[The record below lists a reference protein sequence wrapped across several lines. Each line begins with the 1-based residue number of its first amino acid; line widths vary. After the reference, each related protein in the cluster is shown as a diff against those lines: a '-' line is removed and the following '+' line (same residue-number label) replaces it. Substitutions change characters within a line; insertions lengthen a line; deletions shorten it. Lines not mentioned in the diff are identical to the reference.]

1 VSDLVQLLEPL
12 SALIAGLAVIVTL
25 FAAFRSGAIKRLVVG
40 PLTLE
45 RGEEVDQ
52 ARALIEAVQHR
63 PSEPIPYETEQLARY
78 YGQVLAQSKM
88 SFWFSLV
95 FASLGFMV
103 IIAAALLYSA
113 ERQGATVASFLAGV
127 VIDAVAGLFFVQ
139 SKDAQRSMAEFFDKL
154 RKDRQQADSRSL
166 CESIEDSKLKDALR
180 LQLALYYA
188 GVDGHE
194 AVAGSILGGR
204 FGAPGAPPANPPM
217 QPTGGA
223 GG

>member
-1 VSDLVQLLEPL
+1 VEAIKLLEPL
-12 SALIAGLAVIVTL
+12 SALIAGLAVLVTL
-25 FAAFRSGAIKRLVVG
+25 IAAFRSGAIKRLVIG

-45 RGEEVDQ
+45 RGEEIDQ
-52 ARALIEAVQHR
+52 ARALIAAVQHQAA
-63 PSEPIPYETEQLARY
+63 EPVPYETEQLAQY

-113 ERQGATVASFLAGV
+113 DRQGATVASFLAGV

-154 RKDRQQADSRSL
+154 RKDRQQADSRAL
-166 CESIEDSKLKDALR
+166 CEGIENPTLKDALR

-188 GVDGHE
+188 GVDGHQ
-194 AVAGSILGGR
+194 AVATALLGGR
-204 FGAPGAPPANPPM
+204 SGSVAVPQANPPM
-217 QPTGGA
+217 QPTGSA